1 MPTNPSLHSDR
12 FTLIPIRDTADSN
25 GHLIEMMQDEKVQRY
40 ITGSAFTDQQVVDG
54 LERFHRLNNVNGQGF
69 WLIYDSADN
78 CVGMCLL
85 KPMPTR
91 EETGNIETGY
101 WLKPAYWG
109 QGIAAEVAARL
120 IEYAFEDLQLP
131 RVTAVVDEQNIASAK
146 SLLRAGLLREGTI
159 IAYDTEL
166 PFFLLSREQYF
177 AKANQHN

>member
-1 MPTNPSLHSDR
+1 MTTNPKLHSDR
-12 FTLIPIRDTADSN
+12 FSLIPIQDTVDSN
-25 GHLIEMMQDEKVQRY
+25 RHLIEMMQDSRVQRY
-40 ITGSAFTDQQVVDG
+40 ITGAAFTDEQVTAG

-69 WLIYDSADN
+69 WLIYDSEDN

-85 KPMPTR
+85 KPMPTK

-120 IEYAFEDLQLP
+120 IEYAFVDLDLP
-131 RVTAVVDEQNIASAK
+131 RVTAVVDDQNIASAK

-166 PFFLLSREQYF
+166 PFYQLHRDQYF
-177 AKANQHN
+177 AKTSA

>member
-1 MPTNPSLHSDR
+1 MTTNPKLHSDR
-12 FTLIPIRDTADSN
+12 FSLIPIQETADSN
-25 GHLIEMMQDEKVQRY
+25 RHLIEMMQDSRVQRY
-40 ITGSAFTDQQVVDG
+40 ITGAAFTDDQVTAG

-91 EETGNIETGY
+91 DETGNIETGY

-120 IEYAFEDLQLP
+120 IEYAFVELHLP
-131 RVTAVVDEQNIASAK
+131 RVTAVVDAQNIASAK
-146 SLLRAGLLREGTI
+146 SLLRAGLHREGTI

-166 PFFLLSREQYF
+166 PFYLLSREQYF
-177 AKANQHN
+177 AKANAHT